1 MDSLVDA
8 MSKLAIKKPKT
19 IEIKMRH
26 SDEVVHVTIPRKR
39 FYKRTVLGFEETD
52 EVEQGVRD
60 WYAARGVAVPEADL
74 IFMREMKAADAEA
87 VASAEAVA
95 EKAVA
100 SAAAVAPE
108 EMPPH
113 GTPEFWA
120 WCRRRTAAKN
130 AERAAAGLPPLPTAA
145 EKRKEAEKKAAEKA
159 AKLSAKLSAKK

>member
-26 SDEVVHVTIPRKR
+26 SDEVVQITIPRKR
-39 FYKRTVLGFEETD
+39 FYKRTVLGFEEFN

-60 WYAARGVAVPEADL
+60 WYAALGVPVPEADL
-74 IFMREMKAADAEA
+74 AFMREMKIAEA
-87 VASAEAVA
+87 KAAEAEAKAA
-95 EKAVA
+95 ETQVTQ
-100 SAAAVAPE
+100 VPE

-145 EKRKEAEKKAAEKA
+145 EKRKAAEKKAAEKA
-159 AKLSAKLSAKK
+159 AKLSAKAK